1 MNIIDNFNPDLFRA
15 RLHFDL
21 RHNRLNSDNW
31 EKLIAECTDS
41 QWVKGSK
48 HLADAYNKKLQ
59 QCISVKTRKV
69 DPHRKK
75 RIESRDFFSH
85 PEYFHYGGVEF
96 HEGDL
101 DNLHTVSRRCS
112 IPGLDEQSS
121 SAEDIGTAAIADY
134 LAFENDSLKR
144 FNCNNTMDVVIVH
157 GESAD
162 KSEYLSRVMFFDH
175 DLNPIEKWEDVH
187 AGAKSKYAGRRM
199 MILGHDKNGPHLGRV
214 GNLGRQQTCMLR
226 FYRKEE
232 ALEILDFKIPMP
244 KQEKFNFEKELK
256 LVLKS

>member
-1 MNIIDNFNPDLFRA
+1 MNIIDKFDPDLYQA

-31 EKLIAECTDS
+31 EKLVAECTGS
-41 QWVKGSK
+41 RWVKGSK
-48 HLADAYNKKLQ
+48 HLADAYSPTLR

-69 DPHRKK
+69 DPQQKK
-75 RIESRDFFSH
+75 RIESRDFFDH
-85 PEYFHYGGVEF
+85 PGYFHFGGKEF

-112 IPGLDEQSS
+112 IPGLDEQTSD
-121 SAEDIGTAAIADY
+121 ARDIGLAAIADY
-134 LAFENDSLKR
+134 NSFENDSLKR
-144 FNCNNTMDVVIVH
+144 FDCDNTMDVVIVH

-162 KSEYLSRVMFFDH
+162 GKSYLSRVMFFDH
-175 DLNPIEKWEDVH
+175 DLNDIQSWEDVH
-187 AGAKSKYAGRRM
+187 AGSKSKYNGKRM
-199 MILGHDKNGPHLGRV
+199 MIIGHDENGPHLGRI

-232 ALEILDFKIPMP
+232 ALEILEFRTPMP
-244 KQEKFNFEKELK
+244 KQEKFDYDKEIK
-256 LVLKS
+256 LMNK